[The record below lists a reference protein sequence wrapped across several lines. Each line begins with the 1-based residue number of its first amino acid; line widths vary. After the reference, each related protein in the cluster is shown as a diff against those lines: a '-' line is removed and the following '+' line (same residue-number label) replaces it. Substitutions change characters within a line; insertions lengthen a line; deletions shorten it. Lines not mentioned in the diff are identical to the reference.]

1 MPRVR
6 FSCPNLCRAGP
17 RMAGWGMSVFPR
29 QKNDPIYALTE
40 HAVTAAIERDVRQR
54 KVSKGAAMFAGIVR
68 RTRGD

>member
-1 MPRVR
+1 
-6 FSCPNLCRAGP
+6 
-17 RMAGWGMSVFPR
+17 MAGWGMSVFPR